1 MPSLSLT
8 VVANAAAQY
17 LGVLDSGESLSSQQ
31 ITDAFNAANNMLEN
45 WTNEQVKTLQA
56 IIPIFSLAGG
66 TYTPGATLAF
76 PDNTTPLALPAGYAR
91 AIELGLAI
99 ELAPQ
104 YDMQPSPA
112 LLKNF
117 AEARSAANPL
127 IAKIA
132 LVAPYEA
139 AIGPQ
144 QAA

>member
-1 MPSLSLT
+1 MATMTLT
-8 VVANAAAQY
+8 AAATAAAQF
-17 LGVLDSGESLSSQQ
+17 LGVLDSGESLSAQQ
-31 ITDAFNAANNMLEN
+31 LTDALNAANNMLEN
-45 WTNEQVKTLQA
+45 WTNEQVRTIQA
-56 IIPIFSLAGG
+56 IVPIFSLAGG
-66 TYTPGATLAF
+66 TYTPGTILAF
-76 PDNTTPLALPAGYAR
+76 PDTTTPLAIPLGYFR
-91 AIELGLAI
+91 AIQLGLAI